1 MPDELIIPQMVARR
15 AAALGDRVAL
25 QVWRK
30 DGYYRLTYRE
40 LGRQVAALA
49 GGLRGI
55 GVRAGDRVGVLG
67 ENRPEWA
74 VAYFAAQACGGIAL
88 PLDSLLKPPEVA
100 AIVKDAGAR
109 VVIASEKFAG
119 SVRGM
124 EGVER
129 VVCMDGWGEVMGA
142 GTPMAEP
149 DEAAPDDVAAII
161 YTSGTTG
168 RPKGVMLSHRN
179 ILTDARGAQ
188 QVIHLRAEDI
198 FLSVLP
204 LHHTFECTGGLICPM
219 DAGATVTYARS
230 LKSRDLLDDMRNTG
244 VTVMLGVPLLYEK
257 LHAGILRGV
266 SQKPL
271 LTRAMFRGVM
281 GVVKGL
287 RAGLGARVGRTA
299 FRGLREKAGLGTMRL
314 FICGGAPLPA
324 SIPQGFEDLG
334 ISFVQGYGLTE
345 TSPVLTVNPAER
357 PRHDSVGI
365 PLPGVEVRIED
376 AGPDGVGEIVARGE
390 VLMRGY
396 YNQPEMTAEVVRD
409 GWFHTGDLGRFD
421 RDGYLHISGRLKNV
435 IVTRGGKN
443 VYPEEIETALNAS
456 PIILESL
463 VYGIPEGD
471 GGGEEIGAI
480 VVPERERFE
489 QMGAERGSPY
499 AWEEMEAAVREEVR
513 ALNGQM
519 ADYKRIRALLV
530 REEELPKTSTRK
542 VRRFAIPEVQQVRK
556 TVKTR

>member
-1 MPDELIIPQMVARR
+1 MQDELIIPQMVARR
-15 AAALGDRVAL
+15 AAALGDKVAL
-25 QVWRK
+25 QIWRK
-30 DGYYRLTYRE
+30 DGYHRLTYRE

-55 GVRAGDRVGVLG
+55 GVRAGDRVGVLA

-88 PLDSLLKPPEVA
+88 PLDALLKPPEIA
-100 AIVKDAGAR
+100 AIVQDAGAK
-109 VVIASEKFAG
+109 VVIVSEKFAA
-119 SVRGM
+119 SVREM
-124 EGVER
+124 AGVER
-129 VVCMDGWGEVMGA
+129 VISMDDWGEVMGA

-149 DEAAPDDVAAII
+149 DESAPDDVASII

-188 QVIHLRAEDI
+188 QVIRLGSQDI

-204 LHHTFECTGGLICPM
+204 MHHAFECTGGLICPI

-244 VTVMLGVPLLYEK
+244 VTAMLGVPLLYEK

-271 LTRAMFRGVM
+271 PVQVMFRGMM
-281 GVVKGL
+281 GMVKGL
-287 RAGLGARVGRTA
+287 RAGLGLRIGRTV
-299 FRGLREKAGLGTMRL
+299 FRGLRAKAGLGTMRL

-365 PLPGVEVRIED
+365 PVPGVEVRIDGED
-376 AGPDGVGEIVARGE
+376 RDGVGEIVARGD
-390 VLMRGY
+390 VVMRGY
-396 YNQPEMTAEVVRD
+396 YNQPEMTAEVLRD
-409 GWFHTGDLGRFD
+409 GWFHTGDLGRFCQ
-421 RDGYLHISGRLKNV
+421 DGYLYISGRLKNV

-443 VYPEEIETALNAS
+443 VYPEEIETVLNTS
-456 PIILESL
+456 PLVLESL
-463 VYGIPEGD
+463 VYGIPEED

-480 VVPERERFE
+480 LVPDREQFE
-489 QMGAERGSPY
+489 QMGAARGAAYS
-499 AWEEMEAAVREEVR
+499 WTEMETAVREESR
-513 ALNGQM
+513 ALNAQM
-519 ADYKRIRALLV
+519 ADYKRIRTLVV

-542 VRRFAIPEVQQVRK
+542 VRRFEIPELQKSRRVA
-556 TVKTR
+556 TR